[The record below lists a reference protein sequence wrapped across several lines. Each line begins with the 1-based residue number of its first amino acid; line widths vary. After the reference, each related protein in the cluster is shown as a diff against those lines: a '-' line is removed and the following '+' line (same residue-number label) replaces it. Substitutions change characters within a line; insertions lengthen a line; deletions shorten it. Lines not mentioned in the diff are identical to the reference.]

1 MPAEER
7 CPKCGEEV
15 VQESDFCPHCGTLRA
30 GAGSARCSV
39 HPDAAAV
46 HVCIICHRTLCE
58 QCCKGRAG
66 RAFCDDHRKVEVVLD
81 WANVFQSNDVTE
93 AELLRSV
100 LEAEG
105 LTVQTQNFQSI
116 GYIWDGGG
124 DSPLSRSAVNR
135 PAKIFVPIPEY
146 LAASQVV
153 LDWSSQAPAGGG
165 ADGPADDE

>member
-1 MPAEER
+1 MPSDER
-7 CPKCGEEV
+7 CPNCGGDV
-15 VQESDFCPHCGTLRA
+15 AGESDFCPHCGILRP
-30 GAGSARCSV
+30 GAGSPRCAV
-39 HPDAAAV
+39 HPDAAAEC
-46 HVCIICHRTLCE
+46 VCIICHRLLCR
-58 QCCKGRAG
+58 QCSKSRAG
-66 RAFCDDHRKVEVVLD
+66 RAFCDDHRKIEVVLD
-81 WANVFQSNDVTE
+81 WANVFQSNDVME

-146 LAASQVV
+146 RAARRVV
-153 LDWSSQAPAGGG
+153 LDWSSQPSVDSEGT
-165 ADGPADDE
+165 GPAVDE

>member
-1 MPAEER
+1 MPPDER
-7 CPKCGEEV
+7 CPGCGEDV
-15 VQESDFCPHCGTLRA
+15 AGESDFCPHCGVLRP
-30 GAGSARCSV
+30 GAVTARCRR
-39 HPDAAAV
+39 HPDAAAG
-46 HVCIICHRTLCE
+46 HVCIVCRAPLCRQCRKSRTGRSLCE
-58 QCCKGRAG
+58 E
-66 RAFCDDHRKVEVVLD
+66 HRKVELVLD

-146 LAASQVV
+146 LAAQRVV
-153 LDWSSQAPAGGG
+153 LDWSSQTPVD
-165 ADGPADDE
+165 DGDSADDD

>member
-1 MPAEER
+1 MSSDER
-7 CPKCGEEV
+7 CPDCGEEV
-15 VQESDFCPHCGTLRA
+15 TGESDFCPHCGILRP
-30 GAGSARCSV
+30 GAGSPRCTV
-39 HPDAAAV
+39 HGDLAAQS
-46 HVCIICHRTLCE
+46 VCIICHRLLCR
-58 QCCKGRAG
+58 QCRKRRTG
-66 RAFCDDHRKVEVVLD
+66 RAFCDEHRNVEVVLD

-135 PAKIFVPIPEY
+135 PAKVFVPIPEY
-146 LAASQVV
+146 RAARQVV
-153 LDWSSQAPAGGG
+153 LDWSSQPQSETEQT
-165 ADGPADDE
+165 GPADDE

>member
-1 MPAEER
+1 
-7 CPKCGEEV
+7 
-15 VQESDFCPHCGTLRA
+15 
-30 GAGSARCSV
+30 
-39 HPDAAAV
+39 
-46 HVCIICHRTLCE
+46 
-58 QCCKGRAG
+58 
-66 RAFCDDHRKVEVVLD
+66 VELVLD

-146 LAASQVV
+146 LAAQRVV
-153 LDWSSQAPAGGG
+153 LDWSSQTPVD
-165 ADGPADDE
+165 DGDSADDD

>member
-1 MPAEER
+1 MPPDER
-7 CPKCGEEV
+7 CPGCGEDV
-15 VQESDFCPHCGTLRA
+15 TGESDFCPHCGVLRS
-30 GAGSARCSV
+30 GAGSVCCAR
-39 HPDAAAV
+39 HPDHQAK
-46 HVCIICHRTLCE
+46 HVCVICHRLLCRN
-58 QCCKGRAG
+58 CRKSRAG
-66 RAFCDDHRKVEVVLD
+66 RSLCEKHRTVELVLD

-146 LAASQVV
+146 LAAQRVV
-153 LDWSSQAPAGGG
+153 LDWSSRAPAEGS
-165 ADGPADDE
+165 ADDE

>member
-1 MPAEER
+1 MPRDER
-7 CPKCGEEV
+7 CPECGGDV
-15 VQESDFCPHCGTLRA
+15 DAESDFCPHCGVLKPSA
-30 GAGSARCSV
+30 GTPRCRV
-39 HPDAAAV
+39 HPDEAAQ
-46 HVCIICHRTLCE
+46 HVCIMCHQLLCR
-58 QCCKGRAG
+58 QCRKSRAG
-66 RAFCDDHRKVEVVLD
+66 RSFCDEHRKIEVVLD

-100 LEAEG
+100 LESEG

-146 LAASQVV
+146 LVARRVV
-153 LDWSSQAPAGGG
+153 LDWSSQAPAQPEGTGVE
-165 ADGPADDE
+165 DED